1 MQYLPH
7 KYQDHATDHIVANK
21 YSGLFLEMGLG
32 KTVATLTAI
41 SRLIY
46 EDLEVGK
53 VLVIAPKTVAL
64 NVWPEEVKKWTHLS
78 HLRLEVVK
86 GDPAQRV
93 ACLKRKA
100 DIYVIGRDNVAWI
113 VKHYMTAF
121 PFDMVVIDELSSFKD
136 NQSQRFRSLRIVRP
150 LIKRVVGL
158 TGTPAP
164 NGLQDLWPQI
174 YLLDQGERLGKTIG
188 AFREAYLSADKIFG
202 QHIQSYKVR
211 KGSEKEI
218 YDKIGDICISMKA
231 DDYLE
236 LPGRLEHTIRI
247 NLEPATLQRYKVFE
261 KEKVLEMASADISA
275 LNAAALTTKLLQFS
289 NGALY
294 DENRA
299 VHLEHDQKLDAL
311 SDIIEEAG
319 DQPVLVFYSYIHDKQ
334 RILERFKHAREL
346 KTSEDIKAWNSKKVR
361 LMIAHPASAGHGLN
375 LQAGGNIIV
384 WFGLTWSLEL
394 YQQANARLDRQGQ
407 TKPVMIYKL
416 ICAGTMDEEVSAA
429 IYRKADGQ
437 SALMAAVKAK
447 IEFYR
452 KKVLI

>member
-188 AFREAYLSADKIFG
+188 AFREAYLSAD
-202 QHIQSYKVR
+202 
-211 KGSEKEI
+211 
-218 YDKIGDICISMKA
+218 
-231 DDYLE
+231 
-236 LPGRLEHTIRI
+236 
-247 NLEPATLQRYKVFE
+247 
-261 KEKVLEMASADISA
+261 ISA

-429 IYRKADGQ
+429 IDRKADGQ